1 VTEKV
6 LYIDDNWFNCDLVRR
21 VLIHRGVEAT
31 TKTNAAEGIK
41 FAIETTPNLILIDIH
56 MSPITGYECFSI
68 LRTIRSLDASPI
80 VAITADTTSA
90 TRSLCIA
97 KGFDGFYGKPILR
110 KELDE
115 ILQKYLPN
123 RKSGLQASPTS

>member
-1 VTEKV
+1 MTNKV

-21 VLIHRGVEAT
+21 ILTHRGMEAT

-41 FAIETTPNLILIDIH
+41 FAIEHTPNLILVDIH

-68 LRTIRSLDASPI
+68 LRTIRSLDATPI
-80 VAITADTTSA
+80 VAITADTTSS
-90 TRSLCIA
+90 TRNLCMT

-115 ILQKYLPN
+115 ILQKYLLN
-123 RKSGLQASPTS
+123 RNTEVQESHTS